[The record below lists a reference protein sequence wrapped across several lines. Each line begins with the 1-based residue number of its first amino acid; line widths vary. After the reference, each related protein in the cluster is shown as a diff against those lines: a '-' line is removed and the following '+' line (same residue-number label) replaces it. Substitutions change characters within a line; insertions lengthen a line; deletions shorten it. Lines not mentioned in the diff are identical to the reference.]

1 MATEDLSRQHAVEG
15 SSNRS
20 FGIVFAVV
28 FLVIALWPFVFG
40 SGALRWWA
48 AIVAAVFGVLAFVA
62 PAVLAAPNRAWMKL
76 GLLLG
81 RIVSPIVLGLL
92 FYTVFTPMGWAL
104 RAMGKDPMRLRRDAA
119 ASTYWIERKPPGPPP
134 DSLNNQF

>member
-28 FLVIALWPFVFG
+28 FLIIAAWPLVFG

-48 AIVAAVFGVLAFVA
+48 AAVAAVFGVLAFVA

-92 FYTVFTPMGWAL
+92 FYIVFTPMGWAL
-104 RAMGKDPMRLRRDAA
+104 RAMGKDPMRLRRDAS

-134 DSLNNQF
+134 DSLHNQF

>member
-1 MATEDLSRQHAVEG
+1 MATEDLSRQHTVGG

-20 FGIVFAVV
+20 FGLVFAAVFVV
-28 FLVIALWPFVFG
+28 VALWPMVFG
-40 SGALRWWA
+40 SGGLRWWA
-48 AIVAAVFGVLAFVA
+48 AIVAGVFALLAFVA

-81 RIVSPIVLGLL
+81 MIVSPIVLGLL
-92 FYTVFTPMGWAL
+92 FFAVFTPMGWVL
-104 RAMGKDPMRLRRDAA
+104 RAMGKDPMRLHREPA

-134 DSLNNQF
+134 ESLNNQF